1 MGQWIRP
8 RITPYRRCAQI
19 LTLLAIFVIPTM
31 NLFEINFIKG
41 TFYSMDI
48 GDVALADPLAI
59 FQAVF
64 TSRTITLIML
74 ASVVIPLFLVLLFGR
89 VWCSWFCP
97 YYLLTDLVEWL
108 RSKLVVFRIKAF
120 SSTYREGSTSRQN
133 FIRYLVL
140 GIGLLLAGIAGI
152 PLLNLVS
159 APGIISSQALVLV
172 KFHKVTFE
180 LAFILLILFFELFFF
195 KYWCRL
201 FCPTG
206 SFLSLFQGH
215 RGFKVTKLHQDCS
228 RCHSCINSCP
238 MQIDPMTEGGNPMCH
253 NCGICIDICPDNQRQ
268 PTLGYR
274 FR

>member
-1 MGQWIRP
+1 MFS
-8 RITPYRRCAQI
+8 RIGFYRRCAQL
-19 LTLLAIFVIPTM
+19 LTLAAIFAIPAL
-31 NLFEINFIKG
+31 NLYEITFVKG

-64 TSRTITLIML
+64 TSRTITLMML
-74 ASVVIPLFLVLLFGR
+74 ASVVIPVFLVLMFGR

-97 YYLLTDLVEWL
+97 YYLLTEVVAWG
-108 RSKLVVFRIKAF
+108 RSMFAILGVKPFT
-120 SSTYREGSTSRQN
+120 SSYREGSTSRQN
-133 FIRYLVL
+133 LIRYLVL
-140 GIGLLLAGIAGI
+140 GGGLLLAGIAGI

-172 KFHKVTFE
+172 KFHTVTFE
-180 LAFILLILFFELFFF
+180 LAFILLILLLEFFLF

-206 SFLSLFQGH
+206 SFLSLFQWR
-215 RGFKVTKLHQDCS
+215 RGLKVSKLHQKCS
-228 RCHSCINSCP
+228 RCHTCIRSCP
-238 MQIDPMTEGGNPMCH
+238 MQINPMTEGDNPMCH
-253 NCGICIDICPDNQRQ
+253 NCGVCIDACPDNQQR
-268 PTLGYR
+268 PTLGFR

>member
-1 MGQWIRP
+1 MLL
-8 RITPYRRCAQI
+8 RISFYRRCAQL
-19 LTLLAIFVIPTM
+19 LTLLAIFIIPLL
-31 NLFEINFIKG
+31 NIYEITFVKG
-41 TFYSMDI
+41 TFYSMDV

-64 TSRTITLIML
+64 TSGTVTLVML

-97 YYLLTDLVEWL
+97 YYLLTEVIAWL
-108 RSKLVVFRIKAF
+108 RGRLAVLGTKPF
-120 SSTYREGSTSRQN
+120 SSGYREGSTSRQH

-140 GIGLLLAGIAGI
+140 GIGLLLAGIAGF

-172 KFHKVTFE
+172 KFRAVTFE
-180 LAFILLILFFELFFF
+180 LAFILLILSLEFFLF

-206 SFLSLFQGH
+206 VFLSLFQWRKGL
-215 RGFKVTKLHQDCS
+215 KVNKLQQDCS
-228 RCHSCINSCP
+228 HCHTCIRSCP
-238 MQIDPMTEGGNPMCH
+238 MQISPMTEGNNPLCH
-253 NCGICIDICPDNQRQ
+253 NCGICIDICPDNRHR
-268 PTLGYR
+268 PTLGFR
-274 FR
+274 FK